1 MAGKPIDWPPDEEL
15 FATAEQVT
23 SCAQIAKAHG
33 IKPNTLTMR
42 MHNDADFKAEINRR
56 LRVTP
61 LETPGEEPDA
71 PEVLKS
77 ARLAEENRVLRA
89 DIKKLQKRLGHEGE
103 FFDRIVEATRVSA
116 TKPRYAVKRQ
126 RDKKPANSVIT
137 PCYDQQFG
145 QFVRPT
151 DTPGNQGGFSVEVF
165 DTRLKRWVEGVCGI
179 IGKRAEG
186 YRLQEL
192 FIPFGGDQV
201 EGDEIFGGQAWQLEL
216 DPARQVWE
224 LAEKM
229 DSAVR
234 QIVKFAKEEV
244 GIPKIACYGVT
255 GNHGKVGGKRG
266 GARPAT
272 YSWDWLFLKIL
283 FDRLRA
289 EPIDQFAIEPGG
301 SLFFR
306 AGGHEFQ
313 AVHGDEIRGWGGLPF
328 YGLTRFDGRS
338 IRLHGRIYRYLIM
351 GHHHQPA
358 EIPNGAG
365 ETIVSGD
372 WVGANNLSK
381 FIAAASRPQ
390 QKVLFV
396 SEKWGIDGTERIYFA
411 QADEAYA
418 PTAVH
423 DLAA

>member
-201 EGDEIFGGQAWQLEL
+201 EGDEIFGGQAWQARAGPRPPGLGAGREDGL
-216 DPARQVWE
+216 CGSSDRQV
-224 LAEKM
+224 
-229 DSAVR
+229 R
-234 QIVKFAKEEV
+234 Q
-244 GIPKIACYGVT
+244 
-255 GNHGKVGGKRG
+255 GGG
-266 GARPAT
+266 GHPQ
-272 YSWDWLFLKIL
+272 
-283 FDRLRA
+283 DRLLRRHRKPRQGRRQAGRGATGDLLMGLALPKDPLRSPPSRA
-289 EPIDQFAIEPGG
+289 DRPVRH
-301 SLFFR
+301 R
-306 AGGHEFQ
+306 AGRV
-313 AVHGDEIRGWGGLPF
+313 AVLPRRGP
-328 YGLTRFDGRS
+328 
-338 IRLHGRIYRYLIM
+338 
-351 GHHHQPA
+351 
-358 EIPNGAG
+358 
-365 ETIVSGD
+365 
-372 WVGANNLSK
+372 
-381 FIAAASRPQ
+381 
-390 QKVLFV
+390 
-396 SEKWGIDGTERIYFA
+396 
-411 QADEAYA
+411 
-418 PTAVH
+418 
-423 DLAA
+423 